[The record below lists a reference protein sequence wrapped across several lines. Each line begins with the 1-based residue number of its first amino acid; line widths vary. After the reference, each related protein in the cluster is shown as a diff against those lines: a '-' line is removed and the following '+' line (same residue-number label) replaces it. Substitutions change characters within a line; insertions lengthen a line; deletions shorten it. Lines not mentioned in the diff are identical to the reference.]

1 MREVS
6 FGPLSRQCLPKG
18 ATLACFCR
26 MHRRHFLQSSLS
38 FAAASAFSPLHAAT
52 GDKLK
57 IGMDHFAVRGTGWKA
72 PQIIEYAASLKLD
85 AVFLSELGPFESFED
100 DYLKKLRAQ
109 IDAAGLKVYVGGR
122 SICKTSNMWEDKY
135 GTPDE
140 LMALIIKT
148 AKALG
153 SPVARC
159 VLGNAK
165 DRTTDGGIEK
175 HQEECIKVF
184 KAARSRCE
192 AEGIKISIENH
203 AGDQQS
209 EELRNLIEAAGKE
222 YVGANIDPGNAVWA
236 LEDPMHNLE
245 VLGPYVNCSSVRDS
259 MVWETSEGA
268 MVQWTAIGEGL
279 VDFAAYAKRFAE
291 LAPGVALMV
300 ESISG
305 FAKPFPY
312 LKEEFWKPYAKSP
325 ASSFAGWLAL
335 MKRGH
340 EIPAFKAPNKEAEIA
355 YQKGELER
363 SIKWLRENVKV

>member
-1 MREVS
+1 MT
-6 FGPLSRQCLPKG
+6 
-18 ATLACFCR
+18 A
-26 MHRRHFLQSSLS
+26 
-38 FAAASAFSPLHAAT
+38 AAASAFSDVRAAAP
-52 GDKLK
+52 GKLM
-57 IGMDHFAVRGTGWKA
+57 IGMDHFATRGTGWKA

-85 AVFLSELGPFESFED
+85 ALFLSELGPFESFED
-100 DYLKKLRAQ
+100 DYLKKLKAQ
-109 IDAAGLKVYVGGR
+109 IDAAGLKIYVGGR
-122 SICKTSNMWEDKY
+122 SVCKTSNMWEGKY

-140 LMALIIKT
+140 LMTLIIKT

-175 HQEECIKVF
+175 HQEEVIKVF
-184 KAARSRCE
+184 KAAKSRCE

-209 EELRNLIEAAGKE
+209 EELRALIDAAGKDF
-222 YVGANIDPGNAVWA
+222 VGANIDPGNAVWA

-245 VLGPYVNCSSVRDS
+245 ILGPYVNCSSVRDS
-259 MVWETSEGA
+259 MIWETPEGA

-279 VDFAAYAKRFAE
+279 VDYAAYAKRFAE

-300 ESISG
+300 ETISG
-305 FAKPFPY
+305 FAKPFPF
-312 LKEEFWKPYAKSP
+312 LKDEFWKPYMKAP
-325 ASSFAGWLAL
+325 AASFAGWLAM

-340 EIPAFKAPNKEAEIA
+340 QIPPFKAPDKAAEAA

-363 SIKWLRENVKV
+363 SITWLRAHA